1 MNRDLPPLPSRERVG
16 VRGRRERADSP
27 AAAPPTGNVT
37 APPHPSAAR
46 PPSPARGEGN
56 AAATL
61 AQTLKG
67 RARAMRKEPT
77 EAERKLWH
85 LVRGRRFSGFKF
97 RRQLA
102 IGRYIADLVC
112 LERRLIVEA
121 DGGQHAESTYDATR
135 DAWLA
140 EQGFRIRRFWNS
152 DVVHKPDEVSDTLW
166 ADLTQE
172 LPLRPVRS
180 FQPMLEGGQL

>member
-1 MNRDLPPLPSRERVG
+1 
-16 VRGRRERADSP
+16 
-27 AAAPPTGNVT
+27 
-37 APPHPSAAR
+37 
-46 PPSPARGEGN
+46 
-56 AAATL
+56 
-61 AQTLKG
+61 
-67 RARAMRKEPT
+67 MRKEPT

-85 LVRGRRFSGFKF
+85 LVRDRRFTGFKF

-121 DGGQHAESTYDATR
+121 DGGQHADSAYDATR

-166 ADLTQE
+166 ADLTEE
-172 LPLRPVRS
+172 LPQRPVRS
-180 FQPMLEGGQL
+180 FQPMLGGRQP

>member
-1 MNRDLPPLPSRERVG
+1 MNRDQPPLPSRERVG
-16 VRGRRERADSP
+16 VRGRRDGADKP
-27 AAAPPTGNVT
+27 AATPPSGNVT
-37 APPHPSAAR
+37 APPHPSAAQT
-46 PPSPARGEGN
+46 PSPARGEGK

-61 AQTLKG
+61 AQTLQG
-67 RARAMRKEPT
+67 RARAMRKAPT

-85 LVRGRRFSGFKF
+85 LVRDRRFSGFKF

-102 IGRYIADLVC
+102 IGHYIADLVC

-121 DGGQHAESTYDATR
+121 DGGQHAESAYDAAR

-140 EQGFRIRRFWNS
+140 EQGFRIRRFWNF
-152 DVVHKPDEVSDTLW
+152 DVVHKTAEVSDTLW
-166 ADLTQE
+166 ADLTEE

-180 FQPMLEGGQL
+180 FQPMLGGGQP